1 MKEHQYGAPTQIF
14 QTIILTTQIYNHKK
28 QIMVLGK
35 AGMRLEAQKFIVYLM
50 IPITASMAFNEPTI
64 RTWAADYF
72 QLMKYPSNPKTNLK
86 DEYEGLKKQRDE
98 EIEWEARMTAR
109 REAGREEYQKQLKL
123 MHKLNAPNTR
133 GGGSGGGAD
142 EVDSDTTVELRQQRR
157 GWFNWARGWRRGA
170 DSRDNNSL
178 E

>member
-1 MKEHQYGAPTQIF
+1 
-14 QTIILTTQIYNHKK
+14 
-28 QIMVLGK
+28 MVLGK

-98 EIEWEARMTAR
+98 EIEWEARMAAR

-123 MHKLNAPNTR
+123 IHKLNAPR
-133 GGGSGGGAD
+133 GAD
-142 EVDSDTTVELRQQRR
+142 EVDSDTTVESRQRR
-157 GWFNWARGWRRGA
+157 GWFDWARGWRRGA
-170 DSRDNNSL
+170 GSRDNF
-178 E
+178 

>member
-1 MKEHQYGAPTQIF
+1 
-14 QTIILTTQIYNHKK
+14 
-28 QIMVLGK
+28 MVLGK

-86 DEYEGLKKQRDE
+86 DEYEGLKKLRDE
-98 EIEWEARMTAR
+98 EVEWENRMAAK

-123 MHKLNAPNTR
+123 IHKLNAPR
-133 GGGSGGGAD
+133 GGTGGGAD
-142 EVDSDTTVELRQQRR
+142 EIDSDTTVESRHRR
-157 GWFNWARGWRRGA
+157 SWFNWARGWRRGA